1 MFRKIMILLMLAAM
15 LTGTVCA
22 AAGEAAATGSEP
34 GTVRCGSY
42 SIEGE
47 TYFGPVYAY
56 EVLPDG
62 TARITGYY
70 GDMREIYIPETVD
83 SCPVS
88 TIGKGAIPDYAR
100 QDILTVHIPDS
111 VTAIETDA
119 FENVHTL
126 MTFELSEIHPTL
138 RVVDDVL
145 ISPAEKRIIRG
156 RIRREYSIP
165 EGIER
170 VDAHAFWGSAC
181 KSIHIPGS
189 VAKLGRNP
197 FAGVNI
203 NADTHAALREF
214 TLSPDNTALENRDGV
229 LFSKEDHRLVWCWSW
244 NPPEP
249 DFDSYVIPED
259 IEIIDDCAFWRWRK
273 LRFITVPAGVKSA
286 GIAPLLDRETE
297 IRLDGNNEALYMEN
311 GMLISRADRRLVMM
325 TLTGAETVFVPD
337 GITTIGDYAF
347 YGLNN
352 TFYQKTILPDTVSRI
367 GTYAFAG
374 YGGNVSI
381 PAGVRE
387 IGSGAFAYCQGLT
400 DLPAFSGGIRIGA
413 YAFSECAAGE
423 LAVDGGAEIGTYAF
437 LSCPNIRT
445 VTIGEGDS
453 YIMPLAF
460 TNCGKLETASFGE
473 GLVCLSGG
481 AFRHCES
488 LEKVSLPSTLLYIG
502 EQALYNMTTQE
513 YSEQF
518 SMYYS
523 VYSSTVH
530 ASVPAGSFAEQ
541 FCEENGIEY
550 STDNN

>member
-1 MFRKIMILLMLAAM
+1 MFRKIMILLLLAVM

-22 AAGEAAATGSEP
+22 AAGEAVTGSEP

-42 SIEGE
+42 SIEGDI
-47 TYFGPVYAY
+47 YFGPVYAY

-62 TARITGYY
+62 TARITGFY
-70 GDMREIYIPETVD
+70 GELREIYIPETVD
-83 SCPVS
+83 GCPVS

-100 QDILTVHIPDS
+100 QDILTVHIPDC
-111 VTAIETDA
+111 VTAIEQDA
-119 FENVHTL
+119 FENVHTAL
-126 MTFELSEIHPTL
+126 RFELSEIHPTL

-156 RIRREYSIP
+156 WIRGEYSIP
-165 EGIER
+165 DGIEQL
-170 VDAHAFWGSAC
+170 DAHAFWGSSC
-181 KSIHIPGS
+181 RSIHIPGS
-189 VAKLGRNP
+189 VAKLSRNP
-197 FAGVNI
+197 FAGVNTTM
-203 NADTHAALREF
+203 DSRMALQEV
-214 TLSPDNTALENRDGV
+214 TLSPDNTALEIRDGV
-229 LFSKEDHRLVWCWSW
+229 LFSKEDRRLVWCWSW
-244 NPPEP
+244 NPPDP
-249 DFDSYVIPED
+249 DFDSYAIPDD

-286 GIAPLLDRETE
+286 GIAPLPDRETE
-297 IRLDGNNEALYMEN
+297 IRLDGNNEALYMED
-311 GMLISRADRRLVMM
+311 GMLISREDKRLVMM
-325 TLTGAETVFVPD
+325 TLTDAETVFVPD
-337 GITTIGDYAF
+337 GINTIGDYAF

-400 DLPAFSGGIRIGA
+400 DLPAFSGGIRIGTN
-413 YAFSECAAGE
+413 AFSECTAEE
-423 LAVDGGAEIGTYAF
+423 LIVEGGAEIGAYAF
-437 LSCPNIRT
+437 LSCPNLRT
-445 VTIGEGDS
+445 VTIGEGAS

-460 TNCGKLETASFGE
+460 GNCGKLETASFGE
-473 GLVCLSGG
+473 GLVCLSNG
-481 AFRHCES
+481 ALRQCNS